1 MLVMTSEAAQV
12 TKDIAKGTQAQNKI
26 DNNNNQLVHG
36 DDINTMPF
44 TTLLSA
50 QIALCYLRSASAICA
65 ICADS
70 RVVKGTS
77 FMSSPGAQF
86 QGIMM
91 IFTS

>member
-50 QIALCYLRSASAICA
+50 QIALCYLRSAICA

-70 RVVKGTS
+70 RVVKGIS
-77 FMSSPGAQF
+77 FMSSHGAQF